1 MGGGSA
7 LAGNMSLGQLSNFT
21 STFKQLESASS
32 QLKVVIDQGSRA
44 LSAAGIICSM
54 IDEKVRVVNNNPD
67 PIIKKDEEIEG
78 SMSFENVN
86 FFYPTRPEIQILDNV
101 SLDINKGE
109 NVAFVGLSGSG
120 KSTVAELLQRF
131 YDPVEGKV
139 LLDGVD
145 IREYDV
151 NWLHSRVIGYV

>member
-1 MGGGSA
+1 
-7 LAGNMSLGQLSNFT
+7 
-21 STFKQLESASS
+21 
-32 QLKVVIDQGSRA
+32 
-44 LSAAGIICSM
+44 M

-78 SMSFENVN
+78 SISFENVN

-101 SLDINKGE
+101 SLNINKGE

-151 NWLHSRVIGYV
+151 NW